1 MSDSPQQGPLSHI
14 KVVEVG
20 SFIAGPF
27 CGQTLA
33 DLGAEVIKIEPP
45 GKGDTM
51 RQWGV
56 AAANGHSLWWPV
68 IGRNKMSLTL
78 DLRLPEGREI
88 ARKLIL
94 QADVLVENF
103 RPGTLERWG
112 LGPEELLS
120 ERPSL
125 IVARVSGYGQTGPYR
140 ERPGFAAVAEAV
152 AGLRH
157 LTGYADRLPT
167 RTGIS
172 IGDSLAGLYA
182 TIGVLAS
189 LVSRP
194 ERGRGQ
200 IVDAAITESVLA
212 VLESVIPEFSATGA
226 IRGRSGTV
234 LPGIA
239 PSNLYPTRD
248 GGVVLIA
255 ANADTLFRRL
265 AAVMN
270 RPELTNDPRYQTHAA
285 RGKHQTELDQLIA
298 DWSVGKT
305 VSEIIDLL
313 QDAGI
318 PSAPVNDSNAVASDQ
333 HFRFREAIVDVD
345 TAEGVRV
352 AMQGTTPKLSETP
365 TRVRWAGPKLGAH
378 TDEIL
383 SKRLSLEPAHI
394 AALRERGVV

>member
-1 MSDSPQQGPLSHI
+1 MSSSSQQGPLSHI

-56 AAANGHSLWWPV
+56 ADANGHSLWWPV
-68 IGRNKMSLTL
+68 IGRNKMSVTL
-78 DLRLPEGREI
+78 DLRQSEGREI

-112 LGPEELLS
+112 LDPEELRS
-120 ERPSL
+120 QKPSL

-140 ERPGFAAVAEAV
+140 ELPGFAAVAEAA

-157 LTGYADRLPT
+157 LTGYADRQPT

-182 TIGVLAS
+182 AIGVLAS

-200 IVDAAITESVLA
+200 VIDAAITDSVLA
-212 VLESVIPEFSATGA
+212 VLESVISEFSATG
-226 IRGRSGTV
+226 IVRGRSGTV

-239 PSNLYPTRD
+239 PSNLYPTSE

-265 AAVMN
+265 AIVME
-270 RPELTNDPRYQTHAA
+270 RPGLSIDPRYQTHAA
-285 RGKHQTELDQLIA
+285 RGKHQVELDQLIA
-298 DWSVGKT
+298 EWSVGKT
-305 VSEIIDLL
+305 ADEIVELL
-313 QDAGI
+313 QNAGI
-318 PSAPVNDSNAVASDQ
+318 PCAPVNDSRAVTNDP
-333 HFRFREAIVDVD
+333 HFRFREAIVEVE
-345 TAEGVRV
+345 TAEGARI

-365 TRVRWAGPKLGAH
+365 TSVRWAGPKLGAH
-378 TDEIL
+378 TEEIL
-383 SKRLSLEPAHI
+383 SQRLNVEPEHL
-394 AALRERGVV
+394 AALRERGIV

>member
-1 MSDSPQQGPLSHI
+1 
-14 KVVEVG
+14 
-20 SFIAGPF
+20 
-27 CGQTLA
+27 
-33 DLGAEVIKIEPP
+33 
-45 GKGDTM
+45 M
-51 RQWGV
+51 RQWGIP
-56 AAANGHSLWWPV
+56 AANGHSLWWPV

-112 LGPEELLS
+112 LDPDELRS
-120 ERPSL
+120 QKPAL

-140 ERPGFAAVAEAV
+140 ERPGFAATAEAV

-167 RTGIS
+167 RAGIS

-189 LVSRP
+189 LVSRQ

-200 IVDAAITESVLA
+200 VVDAAISDSVLA
-212 VLESVIPEFSATGA
+212 VLESVIPEFSATGK

-265 AAVMN
+265 AIVMD
-270 RPELTNDPRYQTHAA
+270 RYDLIIDPCYQTHAA
-285 RGKHQTELDQLIA
+285 RGKHQVELDQLIA

-305 VSEIIDLL
+305 AEEIVEIL
-313 QDAGI
+313 QNAGI
-318 PSAPVNDSNAVASDQ
+318 PAAPVNDSNAVANDP
-333 HFRFREAIVDVD
+333 HFRFREAIVEVE
-345 TAEGVRV
+345 TAEGVRI

-365 TRVRWAGPKLGAH
+365 TRVRWAGPQLGAH

-383 SKRLSLEPAHI
+383 LKRLSIGPARI
-394 AALRERGVV
+394 AALRELGVV